1 MAKRGNRGN
10 QWQHSSGWCRWVCS
24 SFTAS
29 RSVCAPKARRTSR
42 TTAVS
47 AAVRPP
53 CPRPPPDAFPGVF
66 SPWLDAA
73 QRDFQSLENLP
84 LKPQEPRGL
93 QGRSSRAARVSASG
107 FQLAPCCERT
117 ERGGGAVGAAWPGAG
132 TMSLILNPRWTLV
145 AANPPL
151 PQPRAEL
158 CSLLEAGMGPGGAV
172 GAGVLLVQG
181 CPAWPQPTPRLAAVV
196 GVSRAETS
204 ISQQQLG
211 NPFNSDPI

>member
-1 MAKRGNRGN
+1 M
-10 QWQHSSGWCRWVCS
+10 CS

-84 LKPQEPRGL
+84 LKPQEARGL